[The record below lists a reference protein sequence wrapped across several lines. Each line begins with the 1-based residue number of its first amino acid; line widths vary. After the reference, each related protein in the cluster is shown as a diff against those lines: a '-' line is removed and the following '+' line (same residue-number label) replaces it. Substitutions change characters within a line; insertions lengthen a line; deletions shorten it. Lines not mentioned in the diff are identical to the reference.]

1 MILQSFLLGL
11 GAATTFGV
19 ADFVAVAVAR
29 RIGTMSILV
38 WSHIGGLLV
47 STPYLLLKADIHTI
61 PVAYWPFF
69 GILAVLI
76 LVALTSFYKAVQTS
90 PISLVSPIVSAHLV
104 VVILLS
110 VTFMGERTGTVQL
123 VGISLTLAGVVLASM
138 TVSSPHA
145 SRPNLSKGIVLSITA
160 MLGGGLFIFGIG
172 NLSNELGW
180 FLPIYIVRLC
190 TFTVL
195 LPTNLMMQGLSWRGL
210 LPSSHV
216 LTAILVGVLQFTGLA
231 AYAMGAQ
238 IGPVSVAAASF
249 SVYPVIPVVGG
260 LILFKER
267 LAPRQTVG
275 IASAL
280 GGLAILGL
288 AT

>member
-1 MILQSFLLGL
+1 
-11 GAATTFGV
+11 
-19 ADFVAVAVAR
+19 
-29 RIGTMSILV
+29 MSILV

-47 STPYLLLKADIHTI
+47 ETPYLLLKADIHTI

-76 LVALTSFYKAVQTS
+76 LVALTSFYKAAQTS

-123 VGISLTLAGVVLASM
+123 VGISLALAGVVLASM

>member
-1 MILQSFLLGL
+1 MIPQSFVLGL
-11 GAATTFGV
+11 GAAITFGV

-29 RIGTMSILV
+29 RIGTMSVLV
-38 WSHIGGLLV
+38 WTHIGGLLV
-47 STPYLLLKADIHTI
+47 STPYLLLKADVHTI

-69 GILAVLI
+69 GILALLI
-76 LVALTSFYKAVQTS
+76 LVATTSFYKAVQTS

-123 VGISLTLAGVVLASM
+123 VGISLALAGVVLASM
-138 TVSSPHA
+138 TVSNPHI
-145 SRPNLSKGIVLSITA
+145 SMPHLSKGIVLGITA
-160 MLGGGLFIFGIG
+160 MLSAGLFVFGIG
-172 NLSNELGW
+172 NLSQELGW
-180 FLPIYIVRLC
+180 FLPIYVVRLC

-195 LPTNLMMQGLSWRGL
+195 LPTNLMIRGRSWRGL

-216 LTAILVGVLQFTGLA
+216 LTAILVGVLQFIGLA

-238 IGPVSVAAASF
+238 IGPISVVAASF
-249 SVYPVIPVVGG
+249 SVYPVIPVIGG
-260 LILFKER
+260 FILFKEK
-267 LAPRQTVG
+267 LAPRQTMGVV
-275 IASAL
+275 SAL
-280 GGLAILGL
+280 GGLVILGL

>member
-1 MILQSFLLGL
+1 M
-11 GAATTFGV
+11 
-19 ADFVAVAVAR
+19 
-29 RIGTMSILV
+29 
-38 WSHIGGLLV
+38 
-47 STPYLLLKADIHTI
+47 
-61 PVAYWPFF
+61 
-69 GILAVLI
+69 
-76 LVALTSFYKAVQTS
+76 
-90 PISLVSPIVSAHLV
+90 
-104 VVILLS
+104 LS

-123 VGISLTLAGVVLASM
+123 VGISLALAGVVLASM
-138 TVSSPHA
+138 TVRSPHA

-267 LAPRQTVG
+267 LAPKQTVD

-280 GGLAILGL
+280 ARIHRRRASGQCPEVTRGCSCESGIMVLKQQSQPQNKEHPID
-288 AT
+288 ATTQPFRSHPNRV